1 VQRVRHLRDHL
12 EADKGGEHED
22 GELGEEIHV

>member
-1 VQRVRHLRDHL
+1 VQRVRHLRDDL
-12 EADKGGEHED
+12 EADEGGEDED